1 MPQFSGQSYIN
12 YPSLTNTFAVT
23 RVYLEVIPYLPTGL
37 LLYNA
42 QLSFEVDYIS
52 ILLESGEVVFSFSL
66 GTGSVLTLRSNSTL
80 TLNQWHSIE
89 VYRIG
94 QTGQLIVDDSF
105 PVSGTATGTFTSLQ
119 LGGNLFLGGLPDI
132 TASPNVD
139 VGTGFAGCIR
149 ALSTG
154 SVLEPVELIGEALF
168 GAGITECS
176 SLPCGKYSCENDGTC
191 VDTGP
196 DSFTCLCP
204 AGFTGP
210 VCEVSLCELSDPCEN
225 NGVCY
230 PASVSGTVELRCDC
244 SLPYGG
250 ETCTQRKFISRSQKP
265 LEIQVLWLQFSGVP
279 FTEAN
284 ITSSEGYLQLT
295 TSSVALSG

>member
-230 PASVSGTVELRCDC
+230 PASVNGTVELRCDC

-250 ETCTQRKFISRSQKP
+250 ETCTQRKFKSRSQKP